1 MVSDNIKKL
10 RKELDLTQQAFADR
24 IGIKQ
29 NSIALIESG
38 KRNVSNL
45 VLVTISREFGVR
57 LEWLKTGEGEI
68 FKPRDESPIAQLAAD
83 YGLNE
88 NDVAAIESFLELS
101 PEHRRGVIEW
111 GKNLMAK
118 LASQMQ
124 IEVPSAVEENVD
136 RNSNE
141 LTEDDVVAT
150 IKQEW
155 NDKMAAEKRGTS
167 TSLASIGT
175 SGTRKKI
182 GNSP

>member
-1 MVSDNIKKL
+1 MVSDNIKKM
-10 RKELDLTQQAFADR
+10 RKLLNLTQQAFADR

-29 NSIALIESG
+29 NSVALIESG
-38 KRNVSNL
+38 KRNVSNP

-57 LEWLKTGEGEI
+57 LEWLKTGEGEM
-68 FKPRDESPIAQLAAD
+68 FKPRDDSPIAQLAAD

-124 IEVPSAVEENVD
+124 IEVSLVDEENVA
-136 RNSNE
+136 RNSNA

-150 IKQEW
+150 IGQEYK
-155 NDKMAAEKRGTS
+155 DRAAAEKRGTS
-167 TSLASIGT
+167 TLLAFTGT
-175 SGTRKKI
+175 SGMRKKF